1 VRCDGYSY
9 TAGRNKHGQGC
20 TVYRC
25 HKDNQDT
32 DTDTE
37 ARFETG
43 FDYYE
48 KAGYSY
54 KQEIAEKS
62 HEKKLKAKVVHART
76 HATTKEGKMKQH
88 TKNTEKGRKKAVGT
102 DEKKAKK
109 YYGDEKADKSRFS
122 KDSAERQGKYL
133 KPYWDVETHQG
144 RCTAAPCNEEHG
156 GGHMD
161 AGATSG
167 KSHCLAIGGGS
178 KVETKVGCKRPG
190 TLFPG
195 CSFKCQRHGLAP
207 PQYKPIPAALDFK
220 MFVHYTKTAYPKCP
234 HEKCGTPKKTITNK
248 VLCSKVVD
256 GSTVSDSHCKSE
268 GHTKPK
274 VDSISCSYPKCVK
287 WVTTSPPGTCSS
299 KCGQSQKTYHGK
311 RYCSDGGKV
320 PDKYC
325 SDDKRAPSGKA
336 PSTPAVPKKVCP
348 ATTPCGLECTHT
360 SKHSNNAGVIVPP
373 EKPGMTMTGGGMN
386 NHYRT
391 FNSKSAFEEMY
402 PSGNHFKCDTG
413 FGPGQLTCYAFY
425 CKRHDK
431 KPLRCVTRQAKR
443 FTASGVSDASLPSGY
458 VMTGGG
464 LYNHYRK
471 FDKKAQFEESRPNG
485 NKWRG
490 DMGQGWGDYTTYVTG
505 CQGLTC
511 KTVTSKRGNNE
522 KASCPNG
529 YYVTGCGIYHHN
541 RAWGK
546 LGAFEEARPD
556 GQGCRGDAGF
566 GTGDMTVY
574 ARCCKQI

>member
-1 VRCDGYSY
+1 
-9 TAGRNKHGQGC
+9 
-20 TVYRC
+20 
-25 HKDNQDT
+25 
-32 DTDTE
+32 
-37 ARFETG
+37 
-43 FDYYE
+43 
-48 KAGYSY
+48 
-54 KQEIAEKS
+54 
-62 HEKKLKAKVVHART
+62 
-76 HATTKEGKMKQH
+76 
-88 TKNTEKGRKKAVGT
+88 
-102 DEKKAKK
+102 
-109 YYGDEKADKSRFS
+109 
-122 KDSAERQGKYL
+122 
-133 KPYWDVETHQG
+133 
-144 RCTAAPCNEEHG
+144 
-156 GGHMD
+156 
-161 AGATSG
+161 
-167 KSHCLAIGGGS
+167 
-178 KVETKVGCKRPG
+178 
-190 TLFPG
+190 
-195 CSFKCQRHGLAP
+195 
-207 PQYKPIPAALDFK
+207 
-220 MFVHYTKTAYPKCP
+220 
-234 HEKCGTPKKTITNK
+234 
-248 VLCSKVVD
+248 
-256 GSTVSDSHCKSE
+256 
-268 GHTKPK
+268 
-274 VDSISCSYPKCVK
+274 
-287 WVTTSPPGTCSS
+287 
-299 KCGQSQKTYHGK
+299 
-311 RYCSDGGKV
+311 
-320 PDKYC
+320 
-325 SDDKRAPSGKA
+325 
-336 PSTPAVPKKVCP
+336 
-348 ATTPCGLECTHT
+348 
-360 SKHSNNAGVIVPP
+360 
-373 EKPGMTMTGGGMN
+373 MTMTGGGMN

-511 KTVTSKRGNNE
+511 KTVASKRGNNE
-522 KASCPNG
+522 KATCPNG

-574 ARCCKQI
+574 ARCCKADLNWKPPHEYKYVKTAFPKCPNMKCGSPKQTVSNQVVCKKVVDGSTVSDSRCKSEGHTKPKVDTKHCAATDPCPVKGYCNCGLTTYAKSNYARRRSSYHINTKNMAKPNTMGYTHLSRQWNGIGSIFLSSGCQKITVQDDDEEEVLLTTSGTKSRQDQVYHGSIKSLPYDLEDDVKGIRIFPKYGCVKHCATSNSYVCP